1 MSTYL
6 IVNLLALSMPLLLS
20 FDKKVHFY
28 TYWKYLF
35 PGIIF
40 TMFLFIP
47 WDVFFTLNGVWGF
60 NPKHLLGIYFLH
72 IPIEEWMFFIVV
84 PYASLFTYEVLKA
97 YVSRDFLGRYSKK
110 ISILLIIL
118 LLTIALFNFN
128 KAYTS
133 ISFILSA
140 TCIFITQFILKAD
153 YMGRFYLS
161 YLVVLIPFF
170 VVNGILTGSFIE
182 EEVVWYNN
190 LENLSFRIFTIPV
203 EDSAYGFLLILMNTA
218 IYESLKKR
226 FKIINR

>member
-6 IVNLLALSMPLLLS
+6 IVNLLALSMPLILS
-20 FDKKVHFY
+20 FDKRVHFY
-28 TYWKYLF
+28 TQWKYLF

-47 WDVFFTLNGVWGF
+47 WDVFFTLKGVWGF

-72 IPIEEWMFFIVV
+72 IPLEEWMFFVIV

-97 YVSRDFLGRYSKK
+97 YIRRDYLGKYSKE

-118 LLTIALFNFN
+118 LLVIALFNFN

-133 ISFILSA
+133 ISFILTA
-140 TCIFITQFILKAD
+140 TCIFITQFILRAD

-161 YLVVLIPFF
+161 YIVVLIPFF
-170 VVNGILTGSFIE
+170 VVNGILTGSFID

-190 LENLSFRIFTIPV
+190 LENLSVRLFTFPV
-203 EDSAYGFLLILMNTA
+203 EDSAYGLLLILMNTA
-218 IYESLKKR
+218 IYEFLKKR
-226 FKIINR
+226 FQII